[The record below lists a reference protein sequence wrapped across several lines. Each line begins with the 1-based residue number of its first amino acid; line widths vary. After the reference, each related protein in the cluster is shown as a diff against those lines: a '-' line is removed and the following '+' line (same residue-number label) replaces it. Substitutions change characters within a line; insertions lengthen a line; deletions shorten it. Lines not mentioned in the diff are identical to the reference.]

1 MSRLKSWNAYRAAAL
16 VLLVFCVL
24 HSYGALLSTPHFG
37 AASDAVVESMRTVNF
52 SAQGFTDTWYG
63 FYLGFGWFSSILF
76 AISGLQLWVIGGR
89 DLATRRTDRT
99 LVWLL
104 AIANAIGI
112 GLCARYFFPAA
123 LIFSIIATL
132 AIFYALLH
140 DSRMCSKAAAQ
151 EPAGE

>member
-1 MSRLKSWNAYRAAAL
+1 MNRFQSWNAYRAAAV

-37 AASDAVVESMRTVNF
+37 AASDTVVESMRAVRF

-89 DLATRRTDRT
+89 DLATRRSDRT

-104 AIANAIGI
+104 AIGNAIGV

-123 LIFSIIATL
+123 LVFSIIVTF

-140 DSRMCSKAAAQ
+140 DSRMCRKVAAQ
-151 EPAGE
+151 GGAGE